1 MRAFLI
7 LLFIAIAFTATT
19 TAQSRG
25 IEGAW
30 RLTEVTTTGANGGT
44 KMMTQPS
51 IYLFTKKHYSITYVS
66 SDAPRPAMDDLSK
79 ATAAELRSVFVDSF
93 IANAGTYE
101 MKDGK
106 LTTRPTVAKSPG
118 FMQDGNFVTMSAKI
132 NGNVLTLTTESGRA
146 GTAPNPTTYKLTRIE

>member
-1 MRAFLI
+1 
-7 LLFIAIAFTATT
+7 
-19 TAQSRG
+19 
-25 IEGAW
+25 
-30 RLTEVTTTGANGGT
+30 
-44 KMMTQPS
+44 MMTQPS

-118 FMQDGNFVTMSAKI
+118 FMQDGNFVTMSVKI
-132 NGNVLTLTTESGRA
+132 NGKGLVASPNSSIDCGRTCSATVAPNTEVSLTATPEPGFFFVNWTGACS
-146 GTAPNPTTYKLTRIE
+146 GTAATCTVRVTGSTSVQANFKK